1 MLFICHFRSEINTM
15 MRTFYL
21 KIAMVVTSMLCS
33 KVGFYALIM
42 TYIWLNNDVSAE
54 VIFYLMKC
62 FGTLRHT
69 ISMSLSMG
77 MTRIA
82 ELSASLNRINRV
94 LNAEELE
101 DVVDKPTDLPM
112 VEMKTASVVIKDK
125 VILEE
130 VSLNMETGLTVITG
144 QLGCGK
150 TSLIKAVLKDYPVT
164 KGSLNVIGRKSYA
177 SQDPWLFPSS
187 IKQNIL
193 FGEKYDKERY
203 DTVSKRHQS
212 FYVIIPFGW
221 TYLIIV
227 YD

>member
-1 MLFICHFRSEINTM
+1 M
-15 MRTFYL
+15 MKTFYL
-21 KIAMVVTSMLCS
+21 KIAMIITSMLCS

-42 TYIWLNNDVSAE
+42 TYIYLNNDVSAE

-69 ISMSLSMG
+69 ISMSISMG
-77 MTRIA
+77 MARIA

-101 DVVDKPTDLPM
+101 DIVETPTDVPK
-112 VEMKTASVVIKDK
+112 VEMKKVSVLIKEK
-125 VILEE
+125 VILQD
-130 VSLNMETGLTVITG
+130 VSINMECGLTVVTG

-150 TSLIKAVLKDYPVT
+150 TSLIKAILKDYPIT
-164 KGSLNVIGRKSYA
+164 KGSLTTIGRKSYA

-193 FGEKYDKERY
+193 FGETFDKERY
-203 DTVSKRHQS
+203 DTVSNSQS
-212 FYVIIPFGW
+212 F
-221 TYLIIV
+221 LIKMHSSE
-227 YD
+227 